1 MEYIEENILSR
12 EELAKKIIEVSDMQD
27 EYKSAIRKGDKEE
40 IRFLARVYYEERR
53 KLISQAR
60 SILSYEERVGLIS
73 QAKSILFNGKQK
85 D

>member
-1 MEYIEENILSR
+1 MEYIEENIPSR

-40 IRFLARVYYEERR
+40 IRFMAHVYYEARR
-53 KLISQAR
+53 KLVA
-60 SILSYEERVGLIS
+60 
-73 QAKSILFNGKQK
+73 QAKSILFNGKLK

>member
-40 IRFLARVYYEERR
+40 IRFMAHVYYEARR
-53 KLISQAR
+53 KLVA
-60 SILSYEERVGLIS
+60 
-73 QAKSILFNGKQK
+73 QAKSILFNGKLK

>member
-40 IRFLARVYYEERR
+40 IRLLARVYYEARR

-60 SILSYEERVGLIS
+60 SILSYEDRVRLIS
-73 QAKSILFNGKQK
+73 QAKSILFNGKPK

>member
-27 EYKSAIRKGDKEE
+27 EYKSAIRNGDKEE
-40 IRFLARVYYEERR
+40 IRLTARVYYEERR
-53 KLISQAR
+53 KLVTQAR
-60 SILSYEERVGLIS
+60 SILSYEERVRLIS
-73 QAKSILFNGKQK
+73 QAKSILFNGKPK

>member
-1 MEYIEENILSR
+1 MEYEKENLLSR

-40 IRFLARVYYEERR
+40 IRFMARVYYEERG
-53 KLISQAR
+53 K
-60 SILSYEERVGLIS
+60 LIS
-73 QAKSILFNGKQK
+73 QAKSILFNGKLK

>member
-40 IRFLARVYYEERR
+40 IRLMARVYYEERR
-53 KLISQAR
+53 KLVAQAR
-60 SILSYEERVGLIS
+60 SILSYEERVRLIS
-73 QAKSILFNGKQK
+73 QAKSILFNGKPK